1 MLWRCTGEGQEG
13 LLRIEDIL
21 QCPAPKQGVL
31 AIGRKMVVQAKDEGV
46 VVEFDRSC
54 ETVSGVVET
63 ITHSGFGG
71 NEIAKGRLEVIVEE
85 GGVDPLD
92 PLRTAGI
99 KLADLVWSECVV
111 SRLVGVALTAHT
123 QHISTVGA
131 CRCIR
136 TLVLDH
142 TIEERWGGDVSYN
155 AGRFASPGALVIGK
169 EEGAISFYRAAY
181 RQAENV
187 PDELWWYFQEIITG
201 AGVRV
206 AMISICGSVDGGWA
220 ALGGQSKFGAWTNS
234 PGPRG
239 VGCGHAEFLNGIQ
252 R

>member
-31 AIGRKMVVQAKDEGV
+31 AIGRKMVVQSKDVGV
-46 VVEFDRSC
+46 VVEFDWSC
-54 ETVSGVVET
+54 KTVSGVVET
-63 ITHSGFGG
+63 ITHSGFGR

-111 SRLVGVALTAHT
+111 SRLVGIALAAHT
-123 QHISTVGA
+123 QHTSAVGA
-131 CRCIR
+131 CGWIR
-136 TLVLDH
+136 TLVFDH
-142 TIEERWGGDVSYN
+142 TIEERWGGDVSYH

-169 EEGAISFYRAAY
+169 EEGAIFLYRTAY

-187 PDELWWYFQEIITG
+187 PDELWWCFQEIITG

-206 AMISICGSVDGGWA
+206 AMIFICGSVNGVCA
-220 ALGGQSKFGAWTNS
+220 ALGYQSDLGA
-234 PGPRG
+234 
-239 VGCGHAEFLNGIQ
+239 
-252 R
+252 